1 MQVVEEI
8 RGPLVAFIIYRL
20 WFEQH
25 FPGVDVRARS
35 FANRF
40 ASTPPFIILKKATR
54 RPALQFAAS
63 SRAASLGFWVI

>member
-8 RGPLVAFIIYRL
+8 RSQLVALIIYPI

-35 FANRF
+35 FSNRF
-40 ASTPPFIILKKATR
+40 ASTPSFIILKKSDK
-54 RPALQFAAS
+54 AARVAVCRFFEGS
-63 SRAASLGFWVI
+63 SLGFWVI